1 MLKAVLF
8 PRKLAS
14 KLVIFLLLITFYVGD
29 EPEPECITVPVP
41 LRQKVAV
48 PAVPVPAPVPKHS
61 L

>member
-1 MLKAVLF
+1 MIFCGSDSEFYFGKVLV
-8 PRKLAS
+8 PVQPPV
-14 KLVIFLLLITFYVGD
+14 LV
-29 EPEPECITVPVP
+29 PECITVPVP